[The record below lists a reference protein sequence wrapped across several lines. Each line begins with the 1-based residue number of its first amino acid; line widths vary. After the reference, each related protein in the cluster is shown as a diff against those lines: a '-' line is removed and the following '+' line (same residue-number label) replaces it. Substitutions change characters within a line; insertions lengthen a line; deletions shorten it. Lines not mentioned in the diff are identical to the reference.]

1 MLHSRSLA
9 APFLCLLAFAASAFA
24 QPVTLSRI
32 KFIGDDT
39 HTQAQLLAASGL
51 RFGPSTVQAVRE
63 AAQRLGD
70 TGMFEGVNFSSNGPE
85 LTFTLK
91 PAASK
96 TMLPARF
103 TNFLWWD
110 DKDLN
115 AVLEKQI
122 PLYRSDAVPIN
133 GTVRDAISA
142 ALKDLVAAKGVPA
155 PSVTSLPSASRPG
168 GPSDCIAFSIATPQV
183 IVRSVHLDQASP
195 ALLSKL
201 QPVLAE
207 LSNQPWD
214 SVHFL
219 DLVDSRV
226 GDTYRNNGYLDVAI
240 GNLQHSEPTIT
251 GDTIGLDVTA
261 SVNEGPVYHVS
272 QLNWPGTPVLSSSDF
287 LKQSLLKPGA
297 VASVN
302 DFHLTLHAIEVAYSA
317 QGYIAAKADAPPQLD
332 RAAHL
337 VSYSFSVDPGPQY
350 HVKSIQ
356 WSGLPPDQQQALA
369 SHFRMKAGDIFDA
382 TYFGNFLKEHTDL
395 LRQGY
400 RPGINIRAN
409 PADHIVDLTLVFS
422 KGPTPPPPPQ

>member
-1 MLHSRSLA
+1 MLHSRPLA
-9 APFLCLLAFAASAFA
+9 APFLCLLTFAASAFA

-32 KFIGDDT
+32 KFVGDDT

-51 RFGPSTVQAVRE
+51 RPGPSTVQAVHD

-70 TGMFEGVNFSSNGPE
+70 TGMFEDVNFSSNGPE

-122 PLYRSDAVPIN
+122 PLYRSDAVPISGN
-133 GTVRDAISA
+133 LRDAISA
-142 ALKDLVAAKGVPA
+142 ALKDLVAAKGVPT

-168 GPSDCIAFSIATPQV
+168 HPLDSIAFSIASPQV
-183 IVRSVHLDQASP
+183 LVHSLTLVQPSP
-195 ALLSKL
+195 DMQPKL
-201 QPVLAE
+201 QRTIADLTNQQWDQSAE
-207 LSNQPWD
+207 FD
-214 SVHFL
+214 AI
-219 DLVDSRV
+219 DARV
-226 GDTYRNNGYLDVAI
+226 GDVYHNEGYLDFVVA
-240 GNLQHSEPTIT
+240 NLQHSAAIV
-251 GDTIGLDVTA
+251 GADSIGVDVTA
-261 SVNEGPVYHVS
+261 AITEGVQYRVS
-272 QLNWPGTPVLSSSDF
+272 QLTWTGSPQISAADF
-287 LKQSLLKPGA
+287 TRQAPLKSGA
-297 VASVN
+297 VASSHALR
-302 DFHLTLHAIEVAYSA
+302 DSLHVVSKAFSA
-317 QGYIAAKADAPPQLD
+317 NGYIDARVDAPAQID

-337 VSYSFSVDPGPQY
+337 VAYTITVDPGPQY

-369 SHFRMKAGDIFDA
+369 SYFRMKAGDIYDA
-382 TYFGNFLKEHTDL
+382 TYFGNFVGEHTDL

-409 PADHIVDLTLVFS
+409 PADHTVDLTLVFS

>member
-1 MLHSRSLA
+1 MLHSRPLA
-9 APFLCLLAFAASAFA
+9 APFLCLLAFAASAFG
-24 QPVTLSRI
+24 QQVTLSQI
-32 KFIGDDT
+32 KFVGDDT
-39 HTQAQLLAASGL
+39 HTQAQLFAASGL
-51 RFGPSTVQAVRE
+51 KFGPSTVQAVQD
-63 AAQRLGD
+63 ATQRLGD
-70 TGMFEGVNFSSNGPE
+70 TGMFESVNFATNGSE

-115 AVLEKQI
+115 AVLAKQI
-122 PLYRSDAVPIN
+122 PLYRSDAVPIDGN
-133 GTVRDAISA
+133 LRDAISA
-142 ALKDLVAAKGVPA
+142 ALKDLVAAKGVPT
-155 PSVTSLPSASRPG
+155 PSVTSIPSAPQPG
-168 GPSDCIAFSIATPQV
+168 NPPSIAFSIATPRV

-214 SVHFL
+214 SIHFL
-219 DLVDSRV
+219 DFVDSRV

-240 GNLQHSEPTIT
+240 SNLQHSEPAVT

-261 SVNEGPVYHVS
+261 SVNEGPVYRVS
-272 QLNWPGTPVLSSSDF
+272 QLNWPGTPVLSSGDF

-302 DFHLTLHAIEVAYSA
+302 DLHLTLHAIEVAYSA
-317 QGYIAAKADAPPQLD
+317 QGYIAAKVDAPPQLD
-332 RAAHL
+332 RTARL
-337 VSYSFSVDPGPQY
+337 VSYSFSVAPGAQY

-369 SHFRMKAGDIFDA
+369 SQFRIKPGDIYDA
-382 TYFGNFLKEHTDL
+382 TYFLNFVRQHADL

-400 RPGINIRAN
+400 RPGINTRAN
-409 PADHIVDLTLVFS
+409 PADHTVDLTLVFS
-422 KGPTPPPPPQ
+422 KGQTPPPPPQ

>member
-1 MLHSRSLA
+1 MLHSRPLA
-9 APFLCLLAFAASAFA
+9 APFLCLLAFGASAFA

-32 KFIGDDT
+32 KFVGDDT

-51 RFGPSTVQAVRE
+51 RFGLSTVQAVQE

-70 TGMFEGVNFSSNGPE
+70 TGVFEGVNFSSNGPE

-96 TMLPARF
+96 TMFPARF

-133 GTVRDAISA
+133 GIVRDAISA
-142 ALKDLVAAKGVPA
+142 TLKDLVAAKGVPT

-168 GPSDCIAFSIATPQV
+168 HPSDCIAFSIATPQV

-219 DLVDSRV
+219 DFIDSRV
-226 GDTYRNNGYLDVAI
+226 GDTYRNNGYLDVATS
-240 GNLQHSEPTIT
+240 NLQHSEPTVT

-337 VSYSFSVDPGPQY
+337 VSYSFSVAPGAQY
-350 HVKSIQ
+350 HLKTLR
-356 WSGLPPDQQQALA
+356 WSGLNEAQQSALE
-369 SHFRMKAGDIFDA
+369 SHWRMSPGSVYDA
-382 TYFGNFLKEHTDL
+382 TY
-395 LRQGY
+395 
-400 RPGINIRAN
+400 PGKFVRENLSLIPLGAKAGIELHPN
-409 PADHIVDLTLVFS
+409 PSDATVDLVMNF
-422 KGPTPPPPPQ
+422 GRNPPSPR

>member
-1 MLHSRSLA
+1 MFHSRPLA

-24 QPVTLSRI
+24 QQVTLSRI
-32 KFIGDDT
+32 KFVGDDT

-51 RFGPSTVQAVRE
+51 RFGPSTVQAVQE

-70 TGMFEGVNFSSNGPE
+70 TGMFEDVNFSSNGPE
-85 LTFTLK
+85 LTFALK
-91 PAASK
+91 PASK
-96 TMLPARF
+96 NMFPARF

-115 AVLEKQI
+115 AVLEQQI
-122 PLYRSDAVPIN
+122 PLYRSDAVPIDGN
-133 GTVRDAISA
+133 LRDAISA
-142 ALKDLVAAKGVPA
+142 ALKDLVAAKGVPT
-155 PSVTSLPSASRPG
+155 PSVTSLPHAQSGHLDS
-168 GPSDCIAFSIATPQV
+168 IAFSIATPQV

-240 GNLQHSEPTIT
+240 GNLQHSEPAVT

-261 SVNEGPVYHVS
+261 SVNEGPVYRVS

-297 VASVN
+297 VASVS
-302 DFHLTLHAIEVAYSA
+302 DFNLTIHAIEVAYSA
-317 QGYIAAKADAPPQLD
+317 QGYIAAKVGAPPQLD

-337 VSYSFSVDPGPQY
+337 VAYTITVDPGPQY

-369 SHFRMKAGDIFDA
+369 SQFRMKAGDIVDA
-382 TYFGNFLKEHTDL
+382 TYFQNFLRQHMDL

-400 RPGINIRAN
+400 RPGINARAN
-409 PADHIVDLTLVFS
+409 LADHTVDLTLVFS